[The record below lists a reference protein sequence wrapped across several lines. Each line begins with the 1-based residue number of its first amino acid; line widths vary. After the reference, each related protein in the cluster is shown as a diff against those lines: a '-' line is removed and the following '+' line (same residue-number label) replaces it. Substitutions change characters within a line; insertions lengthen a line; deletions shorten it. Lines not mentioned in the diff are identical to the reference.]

1 MLTTYYTYKANTDSF
16 LCLCKHQTVF
26 NLILVYPGFYMIFIG
41 CDNYCISNSYCFST
55 LSP

>member
-26 NLILVYPGFYMIFIG
+26 NLILVYPDFYIMFIG
-41 CDNYCISNSYCFST
+41 CGSYCFLHSQYFST

>member
-1 MLTTYYTYKANTDSF
+1 MLTAYYTYKANTDSF

-41 CDNYCISNSYCFST
+41 CDNYCISNLYCFST